1 MELLIDG
8 HYGMQTRSM
17 SSLKASLAQ
26 NMHHRSA
33 PGSPSPPTN
42 HDHRRTALVVD
53 DNLVIRLT
61 AAKMLQKL
69 GFYVEVA
76 KDGIEGLAAMQTK
89 MYSLVLCDIDMPNM
103 DGLTAVSHFRGWE
116 CMNRQDHHQIV
127 MCVTGEEE
135 TRVTGEEIRRAGMDQ
150 SMRKPYNMLALEGLV
165 NLL

>member
-1 MELLIDG
+1 
-8 HYGMQTRSM
+8 M
-17 SSLKASLAQ
+17 SRLKANLASK
-26 NMHHRSA
+26 MHHHSA
-33 PGSPSPPTN
+33 QSPAPPVN
-42 HDHRRTALVVD
+42 HHERTALVVD

-76 KDGIEGLAAMQTK
+76 KDGIEGLAAMQSKT
-89 MYSLVLCDIDMPNM
+89 YSLVLCDIDMPNM

-116 CMNRQDHHQIV
+116 CMNRENHHQIV